1 MHLEPSLCSPT
12 DITNL
17 LSPNS
22 KQSLSSESIANIV
35 SILVKCEPNLINSNE
50 DEGDI
55 SSKQMTTTSTTTTNK
70 VTNADCQKP
79 PIPIK
84 VYQTTTQTQTQ
95 TEKVTTVK
103 SELITTH
110 YHKRSSSRTIQS
122 SESSV

>member
-1 MHLEPSLCSPT
+1 MHLEPSLCSST

-17 LSPNS
+17 LSPSS

-50 DEGDI
+50 DEGDT
-55 SSKQMTTTSTTTTNK
+55 SSKQMNNTTTTTNK

>member
-1 MHLEPSLCSPT
+1 MHLEPSLCSST

-17 LSPNS
+17 LSPSS

-35 SILVKCEPNLINSNE
+35 SILVKCESNLINY
-50 DEGDI
+50 DEGDT
-55 SSKQMTTTSTTTTNK
+55 SSKQMNNTTTTTNK